1 MIRTRKN
8 RIGFDFLLVLLLLVP
23 GCASVHVTG
32 RFQADV
38 RLLYRERVVFLLSYT
53 MLVLWADLANNH
65 LGQGHYGPAFF
76 SLKCPYIVCAT

>member
-23 GCASVHVTG
+23 GGASVHVTG

-53 MLVLWADLANNH
+53 MLVL
-65 LGQGHYGPAFF
+65 
-76 SLKCPYIVCAT
+76 